1 MIACRQNGVFY
12 FKFHLLVGFPG
23 LVHGVLTRLGGSSP
37 APFDSL
43 NLSGKETDSPENV
56 AANRSLASAALGLS
70 RPICFASQV
79 HGSTVVSLKNN
90 ETDAEALKTASITGD
105 GLLTDIPG
113 LPIAIQLADCQA
125 ILLHDPVRQVV
136 GNVHAGWRGSV
147 ENIAAA
153 AIRQMERDF
162 GSDPADIR
170 AAVSPSLG
178 PCCGEF
184 KHYQKELPQAFWG
197 YRDSR
202 DCFDFWAITRDQ
214 LQAAGIHPEH
224 MAFAHVCT
232 RCNDHLFFS
241 YRKNPSTG
249 RFAAVIG
256 LAGTASN

>member
-1 MIACRQNGVFY
+1 MIACRQNGIVY
-12 FKFHLLVGFPG
+12 FKFHLLAGFPG

-37 APFDSL
+37 APCDSL
-43 NLSGKETDSPENV
+43 NLSFKEADAPENV
-56 AANRSLASAALGLS
+56 AANRKLAATRLGFS
-70 RPICFASQV
+70 QPIRFTGQV
-79 HGSTVVSLKNN
+79 HGKTVVSLKNS
-90 ETDAEALKTASITGD
+90 ETDTEALKTAAITGD

-113 LPIAIQLADCQA
+113 IPIAIQLADCQA
-125 ILLHDPVRQVV
+125 ILLYDPVRQVV
-136 GNVHAGWRGSV
+136 GNIHAGWRGSV
-147 ENIAAA
+147 ENIGAS
-153 AIRQMERDF
+153 AIRQMQTDF

-184 KHYQKELPQAFWG
+184 KHYQKELPQAFWD
-197 YRDSR
+197 YRDER
-202 DCFDFWAITRDQ
+202 DCFDFWAITRNQ

-241 YRKNPSTG
+241 YRKTRPTG

-256 LAGTASN
+256 LAEPQSE